1 MTANED
7 FFRERRAAAVFK
19 HGILKRYPVVFASKA
34 GSRVPDRRVIFVDG
48 YAGRGEYDDGSP
60 GSPLL
65 LAQGAASVKEFR
77 NVKGIFVERDPSNF
91 QNLERVLAEYG
102 GDGMSYSLYKGNL
115 DAHVPAILRDAQGS
129 ALLAFLDPF
138 GTALDSVQ
146 LQTLLMRAGTPPT
159 EVLLHFSVSAVS
171 RLGPVVRKL
180 RVEQREPSD
189 EESKKIVRLNRFLG
203 GDWWQPYFAELRNE
217 DLGAATRIAI
227 RVADVY
233 RERIRQATGFQSVSV
248 HVRMKPEHLP
258 KYILV
263 LFTRHPEGV
272 WQFADAL
279 GKAGLEWHEAWR
291 SDLVN
296 KELRKAAAVGQASL
310 FDDDGELSFDRRKYL
325 SSEEPKWIA
334 VIQNNIRRLLDE
346 YSAFRII
353 DHVDKVYG
361 TTLGSA
367 WIPHLR
373 KAVKSLYASK
383 EITASGVGEFQKEVI
398 QRVARLP

>member
-1 MTANED
+1 MTANDD

-48 YAGRGEYDDGSP
+48 YAGRGEYNDGSP

-65 LAQGAASVKEFR
+65 LAQGAASIKEFR
-77 NVKGIFVERDPSNF
+77 NVKGIFVERDSSNF
-91 QNLERVLAEYG
+91 ENLERVLAERG
-102 GDGMSYSLYKGNL
+102 GHGMSYSLYKGDL
-115 DAHVPAILRDAQGS
+115 DAHIPTILRDAQGS

-138 GTALDSVQ
+138 GTALDSIH
-146 LQTLLMRAGTPPT
+146 LQAILTRPGTPPT
-159 EVLLHFSVSAVS
+159 EILLHFSVSAVS

-180 RVEQREPSD
+180 RMEQREPSD
-189 EESKKIVRLNRFLG
+189 DESKKIARLNRFLG
-203 GDWWQPYFAELRNE
+203 SDWWQPYFAELQNK
-217 DLGAATRIAI
+217 DLGVATKVAV

-233 RERIRQATGFQSVSV
+233 RERIRQSTGFQSVSIQ
-248 HVRMKPEHLP
+248 VRMKPDHLP

-263 LFTRHPEGV
+263 LFTRHPEGI

-296 KELRKAAAVGQASL
+296 KERRKAAAVGQDSL
-310 FDDDGELSFDRRKYL
+310 FGDEEEPSFDRANYL
-325 SSEEPKWIA
+325 NNEEPKWIA
-334 VIQNNIRRLLDE
+334 IIQDNIRTLLDRHG
-346 YSAFRII
+346 AFRII
-353 DHVDKVYG
+353 DHVDQVYG

-373 KAVKSLYASK
+373 KAVKGLYANR
-383 EITASGVGEFQKEVI
+383 EITVSGVREFQKEVI
-398 QRVARLP
+398 RRVAP